1 MVLKPLIAP
10 KQYAINMDSI
20 IKFGQ
25 YVKHIRTKKGLT
37 QIQLSLKVFDKPN
50 LEYIG
55 KLERGTLAGITFT
68 TADKIMLALDSEL
81 EFREFESYQAQ
92 YPSIIKSFI

>member
-1 MVLKPLIAP
+1 
-10 KQYAINMDSI
+10 MDSI

-37 QIQLSLKVFDKPN
+37 QLQLSLKVFDKPN

-68 TADKIMLALDSEL
+68 TADKIMLALNSEL
-81 EFREFESYQAQ
+81 EFREFERFKADLCR
-92 YPSIIKSFI
+92 